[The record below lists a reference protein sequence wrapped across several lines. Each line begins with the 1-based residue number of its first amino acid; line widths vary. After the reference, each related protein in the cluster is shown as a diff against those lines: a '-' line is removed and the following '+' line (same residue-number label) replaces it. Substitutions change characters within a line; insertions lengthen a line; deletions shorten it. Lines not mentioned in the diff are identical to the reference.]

1 MKKIVS
7 FVLVLVIAVTC
18 SVSVFARYNYIT
30 SFSAGADIDDNGML
44 WAEGMLTVDG
54 ATARITVTIQQYN
67 GGWKDLYSKT
77 DSSGDVAAVGFERM
91 VSHGY
96 EYRVKAYAE
105 VLVNGRVVETD
116 TGYTEP
122 TIFFP

>member
-18 SVSVFARYNYIT
+18 SVSVFARYNYIMT
-30 SFSAGADIDDNGML
+30 FSAAADIDDNGML
-44 WAEGMLTVDG
+44 WAEGMLTVDD
-54 ATARITVTIQQYN
+54 ATARLTITIQQYD

-77 DSSGDVAAVGFERM
+77 DSDGDIAVVGFERM
-91 VSHGY
+91 VPHGY
-96 EYRVKAYAE
+96 EYRVKGYAE

-116 TGYTEP
+116 TDYTSP